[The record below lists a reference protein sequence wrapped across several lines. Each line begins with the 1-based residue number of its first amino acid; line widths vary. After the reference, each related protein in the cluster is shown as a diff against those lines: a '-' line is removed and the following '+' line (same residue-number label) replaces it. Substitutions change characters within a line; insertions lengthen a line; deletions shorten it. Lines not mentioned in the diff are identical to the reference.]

1 MNVNMNK
8 IQITTKT
15 AVPNITV
22 PIGSTRELAP
32 SEILAADSTDYLLGS
47 ALTMRNGRIDKYQFE
62 EGYCQAVKSTFNPSQ
77 DGFTFYYYDRDHLG
91 SVRQVIEAEGTDQ
104 GTIVQKMNYYPSGLQ
119 FCNNVT
125 DSDVQPRRYNGKEYD
140 KMHGLNTYDYGARQY
155 NPVTARWD
163 RMDPLCEKYYG
174 ISPYAYCG
182 GNPMN
187 AVDPDGC
194 VIQGV
199 TQKDASMAVK
209 NIREMFVGDVFDNFR
224 ELIQQSGKNH
234 DKETLAHISKEA
246 LNNAFDGINLSE
258 DQKALVDMVV
268 NTINSSDIHMIE
280 YADNNKVIS
289 NVGKEAFS
297 SELAKAGLP
306 VSTIVKKNG
315 GIPTKIIS
323 AFGGGGLTVQT
334 EKGTHSVI
342 VNETRL
348 HPNGIAVTTGH
359 EIIGHG
365 RSLASGRGKERQH
378 VDAVRT
384 ENLILR
390 VMGIN
395 YINDGS
401 NHGPGTVIKDPSMLP
416 DFR

>member
-1 MNVNMNK
+1 
-8 IQITTKT
+8 
-15 AVPNITV
+15 
-22 PIGSTRELAP
+22 
-32 SEILAADSTDYLLGS
+32 
-47 ALTMRNGRIDKYQFE
+47 
-62 EGYCQAVKSTFNPSQ
+62 
-77 DGFTFYYYDRDHLG
+77 
-91 SVRQVIEAEGTDQ
+91 
-104 GTIVQKMNYYPSGLQ
+104 
-119 FCNNVT
+119 
-125 DSDVQPRRYNGKEYD
+125 
-140 KMHGLNTYDYGARQY
+140 
-155 NPVTARWD
+155 
-163 RMDPLCEKYYG
+163 
-174 ISPYAYCG
+174 
-182 GNPMN
+182 MN